1 LSLRGLQDLVDLS
14 RVVPTQ
20 YIDLIQIMNGRD
32 VTMPALKSNYGVQ
45 PFEEGTDI
53 FQAKVNIEVQL
64 ASIATIEK
72 MVVLLLQPFM
82 THEV

>member
-1 LSLRGLQDLVDLS
+1 
-14 RVVPTQ
+14 
-20 YIDLIQIMNGRD
+20 
-32 VTMPALKSNYGVQ
+32 MPALKSNYGVQ